1 MGVLYPSEGIQ
12 GSLPVLLVSCQ
23 HSFIPE
29 ADSLGQGHGQV
40 QTGRAAWRPGER
52 ASLCL
57 PSWAAP
63 NPPALCWPGTQTWGS
78 GSSRQLLSVA
88 KAAGSVPTFWQ
99 RTHRA
104 VSSVREKEREGE
116 RGQVGRS
123 VGERGSTSDTAPE
136 AAVPQNASAL
146 SPSSSPPSPTRLCG
160 AAAFGQGSDPR
171 FKATSG
177 CLSSEG
183 VG

>member
-1 MGVLYPSEGIQ
+1 MIVSELL
-12 GSLPVLLVSCQ
+12 LPILLECHIWNSKL
-23 HSFIPE
+23 S
-29 ADSLGQGHGQV
+29 
-40 QTGRAAWRPGER
+40 GER

-123 VGERGSTSDTAPE
+123 VGERGSTSVPWWCPE
-136 AAVPQNASAL
+136 AGHRVLMDNQGGLQRPRDWAERSSCL
-146 SPSSSPPSPTRLCG
+146 PSMECLDGRPHGLEGTR
-160 AAAFGQGSDPR
+160 D
-171 FKATSG
+171 
-177 CLSSEG
+177 E
-183 VG
+183 